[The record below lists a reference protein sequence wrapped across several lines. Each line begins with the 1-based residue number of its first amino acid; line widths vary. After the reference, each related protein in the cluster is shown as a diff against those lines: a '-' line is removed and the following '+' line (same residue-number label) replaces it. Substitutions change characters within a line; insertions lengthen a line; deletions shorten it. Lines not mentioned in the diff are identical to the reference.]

1 MVLNAVGGVLL
12 AGLMVVGIP
21 GASAL
26 GVGGCEA
33 CLLFVSG
40 HLLGC
45 LRCWA
50 GCFGRGVVIVW
61 GGALRWGG
69 RVQCLFFKNF
79 LLVLAEFWLWGWG
92 WAPGYTSMAF

>member
-1 MVLNAVGGVLL
+1 MVLNAAGGVLL
-12 AGLMVVGIP
+12 AGLVVVGIP

-26 GVGGCEA
+26 GGGGGGCGA
-33 CLLFVSG
+33 YLLFVGG

-61 GGALRWGG
+61 GGSLRWGG

-79 LLVLAEFWLWGWG
+79 LLVLAEF
-92 WAPGYTSMAF
+92 